1 MPVDAAKTG
10 TEDAATIAATPLMT
24 LAAGKNY
31 WPVRLVRPPGGSPGL
46 LAFVALAE
54 VAIQTAVDL
63 LGRGMPKPPPKVD
76 DLLQPVVLE
85 NIGKGKGVAEYE
97 KAITAVQARQ
107 TTLLTLDT
115 QVLKTSVVVAAEQN
129 ETLRAIKTI
138 VTELNA
144 ALTAAG
150 KAKLQPAQEKA
161 LLKKVADAVDAVYD
175 KVEAVAKLNED
186 MAGGN
191 KTGGGTE
198 QVSTG
203 GATTGGGGGGGDGG
217 LGGILPMLAMLPM
230 AAMPLLS
237 QIPELLEQQEEKRKE
252 AEEEKEKDEQAPGA
266 PADPKAPAV
275 DPGAQPGGPPP
286 PVVAEPI
293 PDPTA
298 VVQ

>member
-1 MPVDAAKTG
+1 MPVDAAGSG
-10 TEDAATIAATPLMT
+10 TEDAAKIAATPLMT
-24 LAAGKNY
+24 LVAGKNY
-31 WPVRLVRPPGGSPGL
+31 WPVKLVRPAGGSPGL
-46 LAFVALAE
+46 LAFIGLAE
-54 VAIQTAVDL
+54 MAIQTAVDL

-76 DLLQPVVLE
+76 DLLQPVVLDD
-85 NIGKGKGVAEYE
+85 IGKGKGVDEYE

-138 VTELNA
+138 VAELNA

-150 KAKLQPAQEKA
+150 TAKLQPAQEKA

-191 KTGGGTE
+191 KSGGGTE
-198 QVSTG
+198 QVSAG
-203 GATTGGGGGGGDGG
+203 GAATGGGGGGDGG

-252 AEEEKEKDEQAPGA
+252 AEEEAKKDPAES
-266 PADPKAPAV
+266 ADPNAAGPP
-275 DPGAQPGGPPP
+275 PGVQAGEPGGPPP
-286 PVVAEPI
+286 AVNAEPI

-298 VVQ
+298 VV

>member
-1 MPVDAAKTG
+1 MAVDAAKTG

-31 WPVRLVRPPGGSPGL
+31 WPVKLVRPPGGSPGL

-54 VAIQTAVDL
+54 IAIQTAVDL

-85 NIGKGKGVAEYE
+85 NIGKGKGVDEYE
-97 KAITAVQARQ
+97 KALTAVQARQ

-138 VTELNA
+138 VAELNA

-186 MAGGN
+186 MAGGD
-191 KTGGGTE
+191 KSGGGAK

-203 GATTGGGGGGGDGG
+203 GAASGGGGGGGDGG
-217 LGGILPMLAMLPM
+217 LGGILPILAMLPM
-230 AAMPLLS
+230 AAMPLIS

-252 AEEEKEKDEQAPGA
+252 AEEEAKKDPAGT
-266 PADPKAPAV
+266 ADPNATGS
-275 DPGAQPGGPPP
+275 DPTVQAGQPGGPPQ
-286 PVVAEPI
+286 PVIAEPI

-298 VVQ
+298 VV

>member
-1 MPVDAAKTG
+1 MPVDAAESG
-10 TEDAATIAATPLMT
+10 TEDAAKIAATPLMT
-24 LAAGKNY
+24 LVAGKNY
-31 WPVRLVRPPGGSPGL
+31 WPVKLVRPAGGSPGL
-46 LAFVALAE
+46 LAFIGLAE
-54 VAIQTAVDL
+54 IAIQTAVDL

-76 DLLQPVVLE
+76 DLLQPVILDD
-85 NIGKGKGVAEYE
+85 IGKGRGVDGYE

-138 VTELNA
+138 VAELNA
-144 ALTAAG
+144 TLTAAG
-150 KAKLQPAQEKA
+150 KAKLSPAQEKT

-191 KTGGGTE
+191 KSEGGTK

-203 GATTGGGGGGGDGG
+203 AATSGGGSGGDGG

-252 AEEEKEKDEQAPGA
+252 EEEGKQDPAEAGDPNAAGPPPGVQAGE
-266 PADPKAPAV
+266 
-275 DPGAQPGGPPP
+275 PGGPPP
-286 PVVAEPI
+286 AVNAEPI

-298 VVQ
+298 VV